1 MRLGSIS
8 IDNRWNWLS
17 MVDRLSGG
25 DITKHDLVYD
35 RNYIE
40 CLNLL
45 SYWHEKD
52 KYMEQINQQRQ
63 NNLTRYGK

>member
-1 MRLGSIS
+1 MRIGQVSL
-8 IDNRWNWLS
+8 DDRWGWMS

-45 SYWHEKD
+45 SYWKEKD
-52 KYMEQINQQRQ
+52 EYVEEMNKQR
-63 NNLTRYGK
+63 K

>member
-1 MRLGSIS
+1 MSLGSVS
-8 IDNRWNWLS
+8 IDTKWGWLS

-25 DITKHDLVYD
+25 DITKHDLVYE

-52 KYMEQINQQRQ
+52 QYIEEVNKQRQ
-63 NNLTRYGK
+63 NNLQRHGK